1 MDEKNWMD
9 YAVAVGTIATPL
21 LVLLLSAVGWKYR
34 QSMERRL
41 KMEERLRDDRIATYN
56 QILEPFIVLLMTDA
70 AWQSDKRNRSKDK
83 NEVAT
88 SKMLSLDYRK
98 TSFSLSLIGSDSV
111 VSSYNNLMQHFYRQ
125 KDVAQLASSE
135 QTRTT
140 MRLLG
145 NFLLEI
151 RKSMGNEATKI
162 DNVGMLEWFITDASE
177 IRDGS

>member
-1 MDEKNWMD
+1 MEEKHLID
-9 YAVAVGTIATPL
+9 YAVAIGTIATPF
-21 LVLLLSAVGWKYR
+21 LVLLLTAVGWKYR

-41 KMEERLRDDRIATYN
+41 EMEERLRDDRIETYN
-56 QILEPFIVLLMTDA
+56 QILEPFIILLMPDA

-111 VSSYNNLMQHFYRQ
+111 VGSYNDLMQHFYRH

-135 QTRTT
+135 QTHTT

-145 NFLLEI
+145 SFLLEI
-151 RKSMGNEATKI
+151 RKSMGNEATTI
-162 DNVGMLEWFITDASE
+162 DNVGMLEWFITDANK
-177 IRDGS
+177 IRDGN